1 MKKLFLGAALLSAVL
16 TIKAQTVDEI
26 VGKHLAAVG
35 GKANLDKVKN
45 VMMEGSMDAMG
56 NKVDVKVVKVPGK
69 LYRQDISVMGMNG
82 YNIVTDTS
90 GWMFMPFAGQTSPEP
105 LSGDMLKGAQGEL
118 SIADALVDYQAKGNK
133 LQLQGKE
140 DIAGSDSYKMLVVS
154 ATGDSSTVYVDVNT
168 SLITR
173 TSVVRSMM
181 GQEMTVNIDY
191 SDYKDVDG
199 LKFPFTMGMQQ
210 GTITF
215 SSIKT
220 NQTVDP
226 KLYNRQ

>member
-1 MKKLFLGAALLSAVL
+1 MKKLFLGTALLAAVL

-26 VGKHLAAVG
+26 VSKHLTAVG
-35 GKANLDKVKN
+35 GKSNLDKIKN
-45 VMMEGSMDAMG
+45 VVMEGSMDAMG

-82 YNIVTDTS
+82 YNLITDTS

-118 SIADALVDYQAKGNK
+118 NVGDGLVDYKTKGNK
-133 LQLQGKE
+133 LELQGKE
-140 DIAGSDSYKMLVVS
+140 DVAGTDCYKMLVISS
-154 ATGDSSTVYVDVNT
+154 AGDSSTVYVDVNT
-168 SLITR
+168 SLINR
-173 TSVVRSMM
+173 TTVVRSVM

-199 LKFPFTMGMQQ
+199 IKFPFTMGMPQ

-215 SSIKT
+215 SNIKT

-226 KLYNRQ
+226 KLYNH